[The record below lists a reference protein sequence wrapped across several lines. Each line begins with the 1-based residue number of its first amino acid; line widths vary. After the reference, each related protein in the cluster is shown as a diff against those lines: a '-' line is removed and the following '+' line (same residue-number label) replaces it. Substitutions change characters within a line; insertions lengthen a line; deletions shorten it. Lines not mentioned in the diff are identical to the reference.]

1 MKLLP
6 KAKPV
11 RIRIF
16 SGGEYHSSLDS
27 LKSNFN
33 SNYDFESLLELYKDK
48 TLQRW
53 LKQIGADKEVAE
65 LDFIEV
71 EDISKVPIEEC
82 EKILSILTSN
92 VSDVAYKIAKK
103 ITNKE
108 LVNRLLE
115 ISCRGGNLDVKY
127 EFVSNM
133 EKEDFAKSVQKY
145 KEMAQAGHSK
155 SILKLI
161 EFYINGKIT
170 KSRELIKLLEESKIE
185 NNTDYTYI
193 LKVLGEIEDYE
204 PNKEQIL
211 RVCKKLDIYSDL
223 YIDLLS
229 EENIKSIGNNSEE
242 NKKSIGNKIVYA
254 PFQGIITK
262 INVVEGQ
269 TVSSGQELMVFGNYR
284 LQKRIL
290 SEINGTILRIHASHV
305 FNIKKGEILL
315 ELKPITSNNLDDESI
330 FKRSSLYLNRYNIT
344 LPENLQYK
352 GKDAILKWISEIGIK
367 IYENEKRFFLIPTK
381 KSINI
386 LRYAARHGSVDAKN
400 FLRDNK
406 EIINKIN

>member
-108 LVNRLLE
+108 LVYRLLE
-115 ISCRGGNLDVKY
+115 ISCEGGNLDARY
-127 EFVSNM
+127 EFVLNK
-133 EKEDFAKSVQKY
+133 EKEDFANSVQNY

-185 NNTDYTYI
+185 NNTGYTYI

-229 EENIKSIGNNSEE
+229 EEN
-242 NKKSIGNKIVYA
+242 KKSIENKIVYA
-254 PFQGIITK
+254 PFQESIKIYAPSQGSIR

-269 TVSSGQELMVFGNYR
+269 TVRSGQELMVIESCR
-284 LQKRIL
+284 LKKRIL
-290 SEINGTILRIHASHV
+290 SEINGTILRIHVSHR
-305 FNIKKGEILL
+305 FYIKKGEILL
-315 ELKPITSNNLDDESI
+315 ELKPIASNNLDLDDESL
-330 FKRSSLYLNRYNIT
+330 FNKCSSYLKTYVIT
-344 LPENLQYK
+344 LPEDLKYK
-352 GKDAILKWISEIGIK
+352 GKEAILKWVAETGIA
-367 IYENEKRFFLIPTK
+367 IYENEKIFFHFPTK
-381 KSINI
+381 KPINI
-386 LRYAARHGSVDAKN
+386 LNYAAKLGSVDAKN

>member
-33 SNYDFESLLELYKDK
+33 SNYDFESLMELYKDK

-115 ISCRGGNLDVKY
+115 ISCRGGNLDAKY
-127 EFVSNM
+127 EFALNK

-229 EENIKSIGNNSEE
+229 EENKKSIGNNSEE
-242 NKKSIGNKIVYA
+242 NKESIGKKIVYA

-290 SEINGTILRIHASHV
+290 SEINGTILRIHASQV
-305 FNIKKGEILL
+305 FNIKKGEKLL

>member
-108 LVNRLLE
+108 LVYRLLE
-115 ISCRGGNLDVKY
+115 ISCGGGNLDAKY
-127 EFVSNM
+127 EFALNK

-185 NNTDYTYI
+185 NNTDYAYI

-211 RVCKKLDIYSDL
+211 RVCKKLDKYSDL

-229 EENIKSIGNNSEE
+229 EENKKSIGNNSEE
-242 NKKSIGNKIVYA
+242 NKKSIRNKIVYA

-290 SEINGTILRIHASHV
+290 SEINGTILRIHASQV

-330 FKRSSLYLNRYNIT
+330 FKQGDDLFDI
-344 LPENLQYK
+344 E
-352 GKDAILKWISEIGIK
+352 
-367 IYENEKRFFLIPTK
+367 
-381 KSINI
+381 
-386 LRYAARHGSVDAKN
+386 
-400 FLRDNK
+400 
-406 EIINKIN
+406 

>member
-108 LVNRLLE
+108 LVYRLLE
-115 ISCRGGNLDVKY
+115 ISCGGGNLDAKY
-127 EFVSNM
+127 EFALNK

-185 NNTDYTYI
+185 NNTDYAYI

-211 RVCKKLDIYSDL
+211 RVCKKLDKYSDL

-229 EENIKSIGNNSEE
+229 EEN
-242 NKKSIGNKIVYA
+242 KKSIRNKIVYA

-290 SEINGTILRIHASHV
+290 SEINGTILRIHASQV

-315 ELKPITSNNLDDESI
+315 VLKPITSNNLDDESI
-330 FKRSSLYLNRYNIT
+330 FK
-344 LPENLQYK
+344 Q
-352 GKDAILKWISEIGIK
+352 GD
-367 IYENEKRFFLIPTK
+367 
-381 KSINI
+381 
-386 LRYAARHGSVDAKN
+386 GSKTW
-400 FLRDNK
+400 K
-406 EIINKIN
+406 C